1 MRKTDT
7 PELIFH
13 PEFCQETLCHSDTA
27 LRCGL
32 ENCCPPDLTDNLA
45 RLSALLASIQSALG
59 LGAGALKVNSGFRS
73 AELNEKVGGVP
84 NSQHCLGLAADVVA
98 CDWGSPGQLAKAIEE
113 SNVAFD
119 QLILEFPSK
128 TDPAAGWVHVSY
140 KRGANRKQVQTAVK
154 EGGKTVYKPGL
165 LKP

>member
-32 ENCCPPDLTDNLA
+32 ENCCPPELTANLA
-45 RLSALLASIQSALG
+45 CLSALLASIQDAIG
-59 LGAGALKVNSGFRS
+59 LGAGVLKVNSGFRS

-119 QLILEFPSK
+119 QLILEF
-128 TDPAAGWVHVSY
+128 GRWVHVSAAPLGCTPRREVLSIY
-140 KRGANRKQVQTAVK
+140 SQS
-154 EGGKTVYKPGL
+154 EGYLEGIVIR
-165 LKP
+165 

>member
-7 PELIFH
+7 PEVKFH

-73 AELNEKVGGVP
+73 PALNEKVGGVP

-98 CDWGSPGQLAKAIEE
+98 NEWGPPGQLAKAIDASGVE
-113 SNVAFD
+113 FD
-119 QLILEFPSK
+119 QLILEF
-128 TDPAAGWVHVSY
+128 GRWVHVSAAPTGCAPRREVLSIY
-140 KRGANRKQVQTAVK
+140 SQS
-154 EGGKTVYKPGL
+154 EGYLEGIVIR
-165 LKP
+165 